1 MMRTKFFGIFTVL
14 LVVILGLG
22 NLTNSYAT
30 ETGETQF
37 LKNVRQLTYEGKRA
51 GEGYFSEDGKAL
63 IFQSE
68 REPENPFFQIYLLD
82 FETGDTNRVSPG
94 TGKTTCSFCR
104 PGTNEALFASTHLD
118 PQAQAKQ
125 QAEFEFRATGKE
137 RRFTWD
143 YDEHY
148 DIFSAQRD
156 GSKLKQLTNSTGYD
170 AESAYSPDGAKI
182 VFCSL
187 RDAYPLDKLS
197 PEERKQFEKDPAYFG
212 EIYIINADGSDQ
224 KRLTNW
230 QGYDGGPFFSH
241 DGERIIWR
249 HFQDNGMLADVYTM
263 RLDGSDMRRLTDF
276 ASMSWAPYFH
286 PSGEYVIF
294 HSNKFGF
301 ANCEL
306 FIVDARGEKEPVR
319 VTFTDKF
326 DGLPVFSPDGK
337 LLSWTSNRTSN
348 GNSQLFMAEWDHD
361 TALATIKASPA
372 RQTSQATQIIDI
384 LKGSEQGIPSKL

>member
-1 MMRTKFFGIFTVL
+1 MLQMKFFDIFTAL
-14 LVVILGLG
+14 FAVIFLISD
-22 NLTNSYAT
+22 LTESYGT

-37 LKNVRQLTYEGKRA
+37 LKNIRQLTYEGKRA
-51 GEGYFSEDGKAL
+51 GEGYFSEDGEAL

-68 REPENPFFQIYLLD
+68 REPENPFFQIYILD

-125 QAEFEFRATGKE
+125 QAEFEFRAMGKE

-148 DIFSAQRD
+148 DIFSAQLD

-170 AESAYSPDGAKI
+170 AEGAYSPDGAKI

-212 EIYIINADGSDQ
+212 ES
-224 KRLTNW
+224 L
-230 QGYDGGPFFSH
+230 S
-241 DGERIIWR
+241 
-249 HFQDNGMLADVYTM
+249 
-263 RLDGSDMRRLTDF
+263 
-276 ASMSWAPYFH
+276 
-286 PSGEYVIF
+286 
-294 HSNKFGF
+294 
-301 ANCEL
+301 
-306 FIVDARGEKEPVR
+306 RG
-319 VTFTDKF
+319 
-326 DGLPVFSPDGK
+326 
-337 LLSWTSNRTSN
+337 
-348 GNSQLFMAEWDHD
+348 
-361 TALATIKASPA
+361 
-372 RQTSQATQIIDI
+372 
-384 LKGSEQGIPSKL
+384 

>member
-1 MMRTKFFGIFTVL
+1 M
-14 LVVILGLG
+14 
-22 NLTNSYAT
+22 
-30 ETGETQF
+30 
-37 LKNVRQLTYEGKRA
+37 
-51 GEGYFSEDGKAL
+51 

-118 PQAQAKQ
+118 PQAKAKQ

-170 AESAYSPDGAKI
+170 AEGAYSPDGTKI

-197 PEERKQFEKDPAYFG
+197 PEERKQFEK
-212 EIYIINADGSDQ
+212 
-224 KRLTNW
+224 
-230 QGYDGGPFFSH
+230 GP
-241 DGERIIWR
+241 RIFW
-249 HFQDNGMLADVYTM
+249 
-263 RLDGSDMRRLTDF
+263 
-276 ASMSWAPYFH
+276 
-286 PSGEYVIF
+286 
-294 HSNKFGF
+294 
-301 ANCEL
+301 
-306 FIVDARGEKEPVR
+306 
-319 VTFTDKF
+319 
-326 DGLPVFSPDGK
+326 
-337 LLSWTSNRTSN
+337 
-348 GNSQLFMAEWDHD
+348 
-361 TALATIKASPA
+361 
-372 RQTSQATQIIDI
+372 
-384 LKGSEQGIPSKL
+384 